1 MAQQYNKTLFSDTN
15 TDTDTNT
22 WSISQY
28 RNPSCVVFFKNYYFF
43 FTEALHSEIFFYTKL
58 LFILNCNI

>member
-22 WSISQY
+22 LSISQY

-43 FTEALHSEIFFYTKL
+43 FTEALHS
-58 LFILNCNI
+58 